1 MVGNAFEAAALLGLI
16 GWGMALIVTI
26 LHDVHRHPPVL
37 IPAPEH
43 GGAMTA
49 QGVPYVPGRQSGP
62 LRTGRKATN

>member
-49 QGVPYVPGRQSGP
+49 QGVPYVPGGVAEP
-62 LRTGRKATN
+62 HGVG